1 MNYIIIASSPIL
13 AWFITIL
20 YAMLWREEG
29 SVFTEYCI
37 ILGGILVG
45 LAVKNVLNV
54 YKNIKS

>member
-1 MNYIIIASSPIL
+1 MKWIILTSSPIV

-20 YAMLWREEG
+20 YAMLFRESG

-45 LAVKNVLNV
+45 FSVKNVLNV